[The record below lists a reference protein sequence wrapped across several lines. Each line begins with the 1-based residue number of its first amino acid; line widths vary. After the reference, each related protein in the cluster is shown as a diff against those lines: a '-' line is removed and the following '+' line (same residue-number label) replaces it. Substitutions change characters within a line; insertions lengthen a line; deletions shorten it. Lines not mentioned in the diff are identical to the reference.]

1 MAKQI
6 ATLLGAVFIL
16 VGLVGFFSHDLLGA
30 HLSTTHNIIHL
41 VSGAVALYFGLKATL
56 AQAKLFCLIFGIV
69 YGLLG
74 VVGYFL
80 GDPAHDRLWKVM
92 EGLELGRAD
101 HIIHILLGVVFLI
114 GALMTKADA
123 SKAVS

>member
-1 MAKQI
+1 MAKRI

-16 VGLVGFFSHDLLGA
+16 VGIVGFLSHDLLGA

-41 VSGAVALYFGLKATL
+41 VSGALALYFGLKATL
-56 AQAKLFCLIFGIV
+56 AQAKLFCMIFGIV

-80 GDPAHDRLWKVM
+80 GDPDHDREWKVL
-92 EGLELGRAD
+92 EGLVLGRMD
-101 HIIHILLGVVFLI
+101 HIIHILLGVLFLI
-114 GALMTKADA
+114 GALMTKADTSSA
-123 SKAVS
+123 T